1 MLDTKGKKISYKTY
15 SSKSQ
20 KKMPTIVFLGGFMS
34 DKNSTKATF
43 LFEFCQK
50 NELNYICFDYTGHGE
65 SSGTMSEGTI
75 SSWLEDSLDVID
87 NLTKG
92 EVLLIG
98 SSMGGWLALLV
109 AIARPE
115 RIKALIGIASSP
127 DFTENLVWK
136 KLTHDQQK
144 ELMDKGVIEIFGRDK
159 GEYKYIFT
167 KNLIMDGR
175 KNCLMNNSIPI
186 KKPVILLHGYQDKT
200 VHVDVSLKLA
210 ELIESEDVSLLLSKN
225 SNHKMANEQD
235 LKMLE
240 FAIYSLISQ

>member
-1 MLDTKGKKISYKTY
+1 MLHIKGKKISYKTY
-15 SSKSQ
+15 SSKNQ
-20 KKMPTIVFLGGFMS
+20 KKMSTIVFLGGFMS

-43 LFEFCQK
+43 LLEFCQK
-50 NELNYICFDYTGHGE
+50 NDLNCICFDYTGHGE
-65 SSGTMSEGTI
+65 SSGKISEGTI
-75 SSWLEDSLDVID
+75 SAWLEDSLDVID
-87 NLTKG
+87 NLTNG
-92 EVLLIG
+92 EIVLVG

-136 KLTHDQQK
+136 KLSQDQQK
-144 ELMDKGVIEIFGRDK
+144 ELMDKGVVEIFGGDQ
-159 GEYKYIFT
+159 GEYKYIFS

-186 KKPVILLHGYQDKT
+186 KKPVVLLHGYQDKT
-200 VHVDVSLKLA
+200 VPVDVSLKIA
-210 ELIESEDVSLLLSKN
+210 ELLESEDVSLLLSKN
-225 SNHKMANEQD
+225 SNHRMASEQD

-240 FAIYSLISQ
+240 FAIYSLISK